1 MIHSS
6 RERACSRGGVRAT
19 RHRARHRSTRF
30 FTRYGLASNR
40 VIRMTPNGPAGQLV
54 ALEDDRRDGPP
65 TVSTSFTPN
74 VPSHAFNAAFP
85 KRVLRLRVAP
95 SRAAARVSLGHSRT
109 VLSSPRFCP
118 RDVFAPKNRPNKASS
133 KQRRSRHFPE
143 TLSLVETAAGRLD
156 LPSAIFRFCATDVSS
171 RRQVS
176 VGENRHP
183 PARTSPTLLVEH
195 GGSSELRHGVARG
208 RDIER
213 TNAKARRVDQH
224 ESHVTVRTLKISART
239 NRWW

>member
-1 MIHSS
+1 MT
-6 RERACSRGGVRAT
+6 RGVTSGTAHRPHVSEVRGAN
-19 RHRARHRSTRF
+19 RS
-30 FTRYGLASNR
+30 
-40 VIRMTPNGPAGQLV
+40 I
-54 ALEDDRRDGPP
+54 
-65 TVSTSFTPN
+65 TSHT
-74 VPSHAFNAAFP
+74 A
-85 KRVLRLRVAP
+85 RLRGSMALCIVGS

>member
-1 MIHSS
+1 MDP
-6 RERACSRGGVRAT
+6 RASWLPWKTTDGTV
-19 RHRARHRSTRF
+19 
-30 FTRYGLASNR
+30 
-40 VIRMTPNGPAGQLV
+40 PQLCLQ
-54 ALEDDRRDGPP
+54 A
-65 TVSTSFTPN
+65 
-74 VPSHAFNAAFP
+74 
-85 KRVLRLRVAP
+85 
-95 SRAAARVSLGHSRT
+95 
-109 VLSSPRFCP
+109 SPRTFQATLLTPRFRNACFAFASPRPVRRRAFLLACP

-224 ESHVTVRTLKISART
+224 ESHVTVRTSKISART